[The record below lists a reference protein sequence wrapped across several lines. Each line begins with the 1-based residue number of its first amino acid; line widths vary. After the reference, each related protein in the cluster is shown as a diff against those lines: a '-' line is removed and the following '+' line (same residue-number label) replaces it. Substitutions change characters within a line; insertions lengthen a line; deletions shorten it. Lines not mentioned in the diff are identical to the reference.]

1 MGGKQM
7 LDFEK
12 ELEKFKPVLNIQ
24 HIEERIDQDGIK
36 DMIDIVKTFS
46 MTGGRGMMSEPYIM
60 QEYDDKE

>member
-1 MGGKQM
+1 M

-36 DMIDIVKTFS
+36 DMIDIVKAFS
-46 MTGGRGMMSEPYIM
+46 RTSGRGLVSESYIIP
-60 QEYDDKE
+60 EYDDKEQS